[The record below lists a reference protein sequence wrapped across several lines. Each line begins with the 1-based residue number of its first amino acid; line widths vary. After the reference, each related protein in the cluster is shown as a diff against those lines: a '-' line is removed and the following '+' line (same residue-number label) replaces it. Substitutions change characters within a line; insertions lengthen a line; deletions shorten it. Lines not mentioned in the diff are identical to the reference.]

1 MALLFIK
8 ERGRHEAAMW
18 ANALVEASNEQ
29 RHHKAA
35 ARAVESEALALIEE
49 RR

>member
-8 ERGRHEAAMW
+8 ERGRHEAATW
-18 ANALVEASNEQ
+18 ANALVEASDEQ

-35 ARAVESEALALIEE
+35 AQAAESEALALIKE